1 MSPSDTVVYIF
12 MMYLCCP
19 PPLHD
24 IFHTPM
30 VRYSLF
36 VLKVPLNTKQLT
48 YLIQLMNF
56 MRDIWEKKTIL
67 VGFFIISFYGSV
79 YTGPFNNTFLSLYTL
94 LLWRT
99 CSLESMTSVVHR
111 SNFGQCSFWCHQWLV
126 WMTEGL
132 KIPGSLE
139 KDQHVKLE
147 RHSVEHIPQPRLL
160 TQINC
165 YC

>member
-1 MSPSDTVVYIF
+1 VCSIFWLFWLSCQYFPSDWLERLIRGSLTVARGSSHKAQAEECFCFSWFSVKFHCF

-24 IFHTPM
+24 IFHTLM

-79 YTGPFNNTFLSLYTL
+79 YTLQGPSITPFYHCTL
-94 LLWRT
+94 F
-99 CSLESMTSVVHR
+99 CY
-111 SNFGQCSFWCHQWLV
+111 
-126 WMTEGL
+126 EGHAHW
-132 KIPGSLE
+132 K
-139 KDQHVKLE
+139 V
-147 RHSVEHIPQPRLL
+147 
-160 TQINC
+160 
-165 YC
+165 